1 MIDACPQSPST
12 PVSRR
17 RHAVVLGLLALAVG
31 AAACT
36 FELGP
41 RTTAIADEPEPTS
54 QVDATRAIN
63 ATYPIDAT
71 RPADATSPVDATRQD
86 LESYTDLRPDEQA
99 IVDLFENTSPSVVYI
114 TTITRRQDIFGR
126 GVNVPQ
132 GSGTGFIWDA
142 EGHVVTNFHVVQGA
156 SSARVVMHD
165 QTSYIAEFVGGSERH
180 DLAVLRID
188 APPNTLQQVRLGDS
202 DRLRVG
208 QNVYAIGNPY
218 GLSATLTTG
227 IVSALNR
234 QIGGLDGSIIED
246 VIQLDAAINPG
257 NSGGPLLDSRGRLI
271 GITSQIASPSG
282 ASVGLGFAVPVN
294 TVRRVVPQLIATGKY
309 TAAQLGILPA
319 NQRTNR
325 VVAQRFG
332 VAGVLIVQVVPNSGA
347 ARAGLR
353 GTEPDALGD
362 IIVQID
368 GEAVPTFAD
377 LRLIL
382 DRYQPGDEVDVTIFR
397 DGDIQD
403 AVVTLR

>member
-1 MIDACPQSPST
+1 
-12 PVSRR
+12 
-17 RHAVVLGLLALAVG
+17 VLGLLALAVG

-36 FELGP
+36 FELSP

-63 ATYPIDAT
+63 ATYPI
-71 RPADATSPVDATRQD
+71 DATRQD

-188 APPNTLQQVRLGDS
+188 APPDTLQQVRLGDS

-234 QIGGLDGSIIED
+234 QIGGLDGSIIEN

>member
-36 FELGP
+36 FELSP

-63 ATYPIDAT
+63 ATYPI
-71 RPADATSPVDATRQD
+71 DATRQD

-188 APPNTLQQVRLGDS
+188 APPDTLQQVRLGDS

>member
-1 MIDACPQSPST
+1 MIDAYPQSPST

-36 FELGP
+36 FELSP

-63 ATYPIDAT
+63 ATYPI
-71 RPADATSPVDATRQD
+71 DATRQD

-188 APPNTLQQVRLGDS
+188 APPDTLQQVRLGDS